1 MRKIVLMVSLA
12 MAVFNATAEENYT
25 ISNLSDAVVFARF
38 KSEADEAG
46 RIVEEREK
54 NSVTVH
60 EQYVIDGVKV
70 IVTSKYDKRVRQR
83 LEEAST
89 KISAEKL
96 SYMDEC
102 VSLIQ
107 NLKACNELW
116 NERTK

>member
-1 MRKIVLMVSLA
+1 MRKIVLMASLA
-12 MAVFNATAEENYT
+12 LAVFNATAEEVYKFN
-25 ISNLSDAVVFARF
+25 NLADAVVFARF

-54 NSVTVH
+54 NSRIVA

-70 IVTSKYDKRVRQR
+70 IVTSKYDKRVRDR

-102 VSLIQ
+102 VSLMQ
-107 NLKACNELW
+107 NLKLCNELW
-116 NERTK
+116 NERNK